1 MTTKTISER
10 EPRLLEEKA
19 RMVRTE
25 FVRLTG
31 VAGSGHYGFAF
42 SVAEIAHRP
51 VANDTCD
58 RRHLN
63 LEERQ

>member
-19 RMVRTE
+19 RRVRTE

-31 VAGSGHYGFAF
+31 VAGNGHYGFAF
-42 SVAEIAHRP
+42 SVAKIAHRR